1 MTTSRATTLRVIF
14 AGDRGRLL
22 VGLLFAEF
30 GTAVQTVAEAAV
42 LPLASKELHGAAYYG
57 PTVAAPTLTA
67 IVFIVLGPA
76 LTARLGPARALLA
89 STVVYVAGV
98 LLAVLAPTMAFVLIG
113 RLVQGAAIGLLA
125 GFGLS
130 AIGTL
135 YEDALRPR
143 VIGLFSLSW
152 LLPSLLGPVLN
163 AAVAGVAGWRGA
175 MAWPAL
181 VVLAARIVIGRR
193 AAMLPDPDAPA
204 RVPAGSAVLV
214 LGGLILATI
223 APGLPA
229 PLHLGVWAAG
239 LVTAFAGGVLLLR
252 RLLGGTGVGLLLIG
266 VVAGLNIGFFGGEGL
281 LSLGVIAV
289 TGGGVLGASIAYT
302 AGAASWSILGLRPSG
317 ERLRRYTGAIG
328 STAIAIAAALLATV
342 TLSAASGAA
351 ALGVVVGAWAVA
363 GLGMGLAYP
372 VFAARPFDGV
382 ESGRVPTVSAAVAFA
397 QTAGVAVAG
406 LLGSGFYSVTA
417 QTLPA
422 SAGVGIGYL
431 LIAAA
436 TVATLSCAV
445 ILLLRP
451 RPSASGVAPL
461 PA

>member
-1 MTTSRATTLRVIF
+1 M
-14 AGDRGRLL
+14 
-22 VGLLFAEF
+22 
-30 GTAVQTVAEAAV
+30 
-42 LPLASKELHGAAYYG
+42 
-57 PTVAAPTLTA
+57 AAPTLTA
-67 IVFIVLGPA
+67 IVFIALGPA

-98 LLAVLAPTMAFVLIG
+98 LLAVLALTMAFVLVG

-204 RVPAGSAVLV
+204 RVPAGSAALV

-239 LVTAFAGGVLLLR
+239 LVVAVAGGVLLLR
-252 RLLGGTGVGLLLIG
+252 RLLGGTGVSLLLIG

-281 LSLGVIAV
+281 F
-289 TGGGVLGASIAYT
+289 
-302 AGAASWSILGLRPSG
+302 
-317 ERLRRYTGAIG
+317 
-328 STAIAIAAALLATV
+328 LATLTGPGHV
-342 TLSAASGAA
+342 ALQSMPILNLADEIGRYLPDKTASSSSVASGSSS
-351 ALGVVVGAWAVA
+351 
-363 GLGMGLAYP
+363 
-372 VFAARPFDGV
+372 DD
-382 ESGRVPTVSAAVAFA
+382 
-397 QTAGVAVAG
+397 
-406 LLGSGFYSVTA
+406 
-417 QTLPA
+417 
-422 SAGVGIGYL
+422 
-431 LIAAA
+431 
-436 TVATLSCAV
+436 
-445 ILLLRP
+445 
-451 RPSASGVAPL
+451 
-461 PA
+461 